1 MATATLSE
9 EIEVSDEL
17 ELEDAAEASTTVNA
31 AKGARTSEPSP
42 LDLTD
47 ERLMEMIQN
56 GQPEAIEYLHDRYS
70 SMLKALIMKVLHNE
84 AESEDML
91 QEIFLEIW
99 NRAGS
104 YDPQKGKALGWIIT
118 LSRRRAIDRLR
129 KREAYC
135 RMEERLTEASKR
147 EPQEAHAHV
156 EEDIAHAEMR
166 EHLARVMTSLPPA
179 QQQVIQLAFYK
190 GMSQREIAAHTGIP
204 LGTIK
209 TRIELGLK
217 KISEALKGYEDLL

>member
-1 MATATLSE
+1 MNAL
-9 EIEVSDEL
+9 L
-17 ELEDAAEASTTVNA
+17 EAPDAVVAPEPVNRIGNLPVIPA
-31 AKGARTSEPSP
+31 AAP

-47 ERLMEMIQN
+47 ERLMQMIQ
-56 GQPEAIEYLHDRYS
+56 QREPEALAFLHDRYS

-91 QEIFLEIW
+91 QEIFVEIW
-99 NRAGS
+99 DRAGS
-104 YDPQKGKALGWIIT
+104 YSPEKGKALGWIIT

-135 RMEERLTEASKR
+135 RAEERLAEETKR
-147 EPQEAHAHV
+147 QPNDWHAHV

-166 EHLARVMTSLPPA
+166 EHLKRVMAVLPEA
-179 QQQVIQLAFYK
+179 QRHAIELAYYK

-209 TRIELGLK
+209 TRLELGLK
-217 KISEALKGYEDLL
+217 KITEALKGFEDLL

>member
-1 MATATLSE
+1 MSAALLSAPKQAPASYA
-9 EIEVSDEL
+9 IRPREVS
-17 ELEDAAEASTTVNA
+17 
-31 AKGARTSEPSP
+31 PQ
-42 LDLTD
+42 DLTD

-56 GQPEAIEYLHDRYS
+56 RQPEAIGFLHDRYG

-84 AESEDML
+84 AESDDML
-91 QEIFLEIW
+91 QEIFMEIW
-99 NRAGS
+99 ERASS
-104 YDPQKGKALGWIIT
+104 YDPAKGKALGWMIT

-135 RMEERLTEASKR
+135 RMEERLTEASKHDT
-147 EPQEAHAHV
+147 QETHAHV

-166 EHLARVMTSLPPA
+166 EHLNRVMATLPPA

-217 KISEALKGYEDLL
+217 KISEALKGFEDLL

>member
-1 MATATLSE
+1 M
-9 EIEVSDEL
+9 
-17 ELEDAAEASTTVNA
+17 TTVIQST
-31 AKGARTSEPSP
+31 KARSEKAVKVTPAQVSP

-47 ERLMEMIQN
+47 EHLMQRIQSRES
-56 GQPEAIEYLHDRYS
+56 EALGYLHDRYA

-84 AESEDML
+84 AESDDML
-91 QEIFLEIW
+91 QEIFVEIW
-99 NRAGS
+99 DRASS
-104 YDPQKGKALGWIIT
+104 YSPEKGKALGWIIT

-135 RMEERLTEASKR
+135 RAEERLAEETKR
-147 EPQEAHAHV
+147 HPNDWVAHV

-166 EHLARVMTSLPPA
+166 EHLQRVLAGLPDA
-179 QQQVIQLAFYK
+179 QRQAIELAYYK

-209 TRIELGLK
+209 TRLELGLK
-217 KISEALKGYEDLL
+217 KISEALKGFEDLL

>member
-1 MATATLSE
+1 MSTALLSAPQQASSFRAVRPL
-9 EIEVSDEL
+9 EIC
-17 ELEDAAEASTTVNA
+17 
-31 AKGARTSEPSP
+31 PQ
-42 LDLTD
+42 DLTD
-47 ERLMEMIQN
+47 EQLMAMIQN
-56 GQPEAIEYLHDRYS
+56 RQSEAIGFLHDRYS
-70 SMLKALIMKVLHNE
+70 SMIKALIMKVLHNE
-84 AESEDML
+84 AESDDML
-91 QEIFLEIW
+91 QEIFMEIW
-99 NRAGS
+99 DRAAS
-104 YDPQKGKALGWIIT
+104 YDPEKGKALGWMIT

-135 RMEERLTEASKR
+135 RMEDRLTEASKQN
-147 EPQEAHAHV
+147 PQESHAHV

-166 EHLARVMTSLPPA
+166 EHLNRVLVTLPPA

-217 KISEALKGYEDLL
+217 KISEALKGFEDLL

>member
-1 MATATLSE
+1 MATAVLSAPE
-9 EIEVSDEL
+9 KLTRSTNLHPIRPREV
-17 ELEDAAEASTTVNA
+17 A
-31 AKGARTSEPSP
+31 P

-47 ERLMEMIQN
+47 EQLMEMIQKR
-56 GQPEAIEYLHDRYS
+56 QSEAIGFLHDRYS

-91 QEIFLEIW
+91 QEIFMEIW
-99 NRAGS
+99 DRAAS
-104 YDPQKGKALGWIIT
+104 YDPEKGKALGWIIT

-135 RMEERLTEASKR
+135 RMEERLTEATKR
-147 EPQEAHAHV
+147 EPQEVHAHV

-166 EHLARVMTSLPPA
+166 EHLSRVMTTLPPA
-179 QQQVIQLAFYK
+179 QQQVIELAFYK